1 MISPSLTPAAPSFIP
16 LIFCSSRFELFLG
29 PQIWCAHFA
38 HQPLCF
44 LFPLP
49 FTLYFVDWLSIGI
62 YFKCHCL
69 WEAFTAF
76 LDYVRF
82 CLAPLLVVRLLS
94 PVLLFAIPCTAARQ
108 VSLSFTVSQSL
119 LELMSIESMM
129 SHVSLDGVFITSQ
142 IVCPGR
148 AGIMAILPTSDS
160 LIFLAVSGTSL

>member
-16 LIFCSSRFELFLG
+16 LILCSSHFELFVG
-29 PQIWCAHFA
+29 PQIWRAHFV

-49 FTLYFVDWLSIGI
+49 FTLYFVDSFSVGI

-69 WEAFTAF
+69 WEAFTDF
-76 LDYVRF
+76 LDCVWF
-82 CLAPLLVVRLLS
+82 CFAPFVVAQLLS
-94 PVLLFAIPCTAARQ
+94 PVLLFEIPWTAACQ

-119 LELMSIESMM
+119 LRLRSIESMM
-129 SHVSLDGVFITSQ
+129 THVSLDGVFITSQ
-142 IVCPGR
+142 TVCPGR

-160 LIFLAVSGTSL
+160 LIFLAVSGTSQ